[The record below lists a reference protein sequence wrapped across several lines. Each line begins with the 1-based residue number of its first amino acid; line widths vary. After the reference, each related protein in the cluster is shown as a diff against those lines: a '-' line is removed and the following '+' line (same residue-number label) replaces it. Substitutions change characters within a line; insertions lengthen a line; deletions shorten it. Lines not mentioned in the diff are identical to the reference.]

1 MRCKEWYIMG
11 YIDFFHFCF
20 WGTHDAA
27 SSIKLLRFNLLPIF
41 TLYSILSCK
50 AIETS
55 ISMDDFLNN
64 SFELSINTKNLLFSR

>member
-1 MRCKEWYIMG
+1 MG

-27 SSIKLLRFNLLPIF
+27 SSIKLLRFNLLPI
-41 TLYSILSCK
+41 YSLPYFSCK
-50 AIETS
+50 TIETS